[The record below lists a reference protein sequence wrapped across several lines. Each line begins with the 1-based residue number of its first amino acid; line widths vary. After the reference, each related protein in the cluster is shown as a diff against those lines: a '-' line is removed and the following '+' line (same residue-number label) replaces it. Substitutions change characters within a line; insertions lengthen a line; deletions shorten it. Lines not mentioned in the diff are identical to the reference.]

1 MGDPGSNFFSDWL
14 LEYVNNRARLIIMIK
29 WKKSP
34 EWIFFISY
42 LNNVKQNKENKTPG
56 EMTIGWFIW

>member
-1 MGDPGSNFFSDWL
+1 
-14 LEYVNNRARLIIMIK
+14 MIK

-34 EWIFFISY
+34 EWIFYISY

-56 EMTIGWFIW
+56 EMALG